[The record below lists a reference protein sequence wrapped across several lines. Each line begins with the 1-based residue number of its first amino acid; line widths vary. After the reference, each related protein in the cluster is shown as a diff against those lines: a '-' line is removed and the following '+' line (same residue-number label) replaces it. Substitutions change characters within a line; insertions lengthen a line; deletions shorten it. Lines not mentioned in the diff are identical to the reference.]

1 MSGGLPE
8 VVHIDRPGREV
19 VVALD
24 NDRLVTL
31 GEYDSIPNGA
41 RHARPL
47 IASTVFNVE
56 QLPNSPRHFGHDGF
70 AGRYGVLV
78 RTGRTF
84 MQSVLIF
91 IHILSAG
98 TWLGTNVVQ
107 AVTNDRM
114 AKESDEV
121 AAGWLTAVVR
131 WGTVVYA
138 PAAVPVLV
146 TGIWMVTI
154 SNGAYRYESLFVVIG
169 FGMIVIGVFFGNRI
183 FGPQSE
189 KAAALRSN
197 GQNADSIYSRLR
209 TFGLIDMVLLLV
221 TFAAMVGRWGA

>member
-1 MSGGLPE
+1 
-8 VVHIDRPGREV
+8 
-19 VVALD
+19 
-24 NDRLVTL
+24 
-31 GEYDSIPNGA
+31 
-41 RHARPL
+41 
-47 IASTVFNVE
+47 
-56 QLPNSPRHFGHDGF
+56 
-70 AGRYGVLV
+70 
-78 RTGRTF
+78 
-84 MQSVLIF
+84 MQSVLLF
-91 IHILSAG
+91 IHILAAG
-98 TWLGTNVVQ
+98 TWLGTSVVQ

-138 PAAVPVLV
+138 PAAVLVLV
-146 TGIWMVTI
+146 TGIWMVAI

-189 KAAALRSN
+189 KAAALRSD

-209 TFGLIDMVLLLV
+209 TFGLIDMALLLV

>member
-1 MSGGLPE
+1 
-8 VVHIDRPGREV
+8 
-19 VVALD
+19 
-24 NDRLVTL
+24 
-31 GEYDSIPNGA
+31 
-41 RHARPL
+41 
-47 IASTVFNVE
+47 
-56 QLPNSPRHFGHDGF
+56 
-70 AGRYGVLV
+70 
-78 RTGRTF
+78 
-84 MQSVLIF
+84 MQSVLLY
-91 IHILSAG
+91 IHILAAG
-98 TWLGTNVVQ
+98 TWLGTSVVQ
-107 AVTNDRM
+107 AVTNNRM

-138 PAAVPVLV
+138 PAAVLVLI
-146 TGIWMVTI
+146 TGIWMVAI
-154 SNGAYRYESLFVVIG
+154 SNGGYRYESLFVVIG

-183 FGPQSE
+183 FSPQSE